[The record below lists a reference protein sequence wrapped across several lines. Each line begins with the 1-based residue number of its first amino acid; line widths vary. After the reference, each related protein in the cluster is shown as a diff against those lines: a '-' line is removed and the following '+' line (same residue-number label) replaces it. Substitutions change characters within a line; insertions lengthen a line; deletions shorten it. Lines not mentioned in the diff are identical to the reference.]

1 MNTLFARAVRLP
13 PWPDRRPLASPPPT
27 LRAAAGL
34 IALYFLLQAAT
45 GSAIALVMGLL
56 SGDVQ
61 ISRGIQPVGAEI
73 QHMLARPGMP
83 AILVILVLCVAALSV
98 LALARKKWTVLWSM
112 PLPPGLGLTAPANPA
127 WFAPAVLIGLSA
139 PLLGGWLTAWLA
151 HGQPVTQDIQ
161 QLGAD
166 TPLLLRVLLVV
177 VVVSVGPLVE
187 ELLFRGVLLSA
198 LMQRWRAGWSMV
210 ITALLFAVVHL
221 PDLRWHWYA
230 LPDLALLALALAWLR
245 LRAGSLWP
253 AVLAHGANN
262 LVAVVAWFVVA
273 GPT

>member
-1 MNTLFARAVRLP
+1 MTTLFAQAMRLP
-13 PWPDRRPLASPPPT
+13 PWPGRQPVISPPT
-27 LRAAAGL
+27 LRAAIGL

-45 GSAIALVMGLL
+45 GSVIALGMGLL

-61 ISRGIQPVGAEI
+61 ISQGIQPVGAEI
-73 QHMLARPGMP
+73 QRMLARPGMP
-83 AILVILVLCVAALSV
+83 AILVILVLCVAAVSV
-98 LALARKKWTVLWSM
+98 LALARRKWTALWPM
-112 PLPPGLGLTAPANPA
+112 PLPPGLGLAAPTNPA
-127 WFAPAVLIGLSA
+127 WFAPALVIGLAA

-151 HGQPVTQDIQ
+151 RGHAVTQDIQ
-161 QLGAD
+161 QLGAH
-166 TPLLLRVLLVV
+166 TPLLLRLLLVLV
-177 VVVSVGPLVE
+177 VASVGPLVE

-198 LMQRWRAGWSMV
+198 LMHRWRAGWSMA

-253 AVLAHGANN
+253 AVLAHAANN